1 MQSPQEVSQL
11 VGAAIHMLSR
21 LRDHIERLDDGAVTA
36 VDDLAVVL
44 RLLVLDGRGNQ
55 LLWKVRNSF
64 QLEMPAVTASLPP
77 REAVGV
83 QLSVGRVPALPGQ
96 PVLDEAASSLSL
108 SKLLTGPAFIVEADG
123 KSASR
128 FSWARFIGDYAE
140 KWGGAHYQS
149 PVPEHLPII
158 DSQEVAGLTLSGYML
173 RTMAATV
180 WHAGQG
186 LVLQALRASG
196 TVSVGEDRDVSVV
209 APGGVSG
216 APRDRT
222 SAGRLQHLT
231 IARELA
237 DFLWYV
243 DASQPGPTR
252 LGRIT
257 VGGLPR
263 VLTHTSG
270 ADAGSQDLL
279 AVPNLGEPANSARH
293 YPLPASVSFTEGREV
308 KLSAR
313 IIDPEHRAAGG
324 QLTLSIA

>member
-1 MQSPQEVSQL
+1 MQSPQEVSRL

-55 LLWKVRNSF
+55 LLWRVRNSF
-64 QLEMPAVTASLPP
+64 QLDMPEVTASLPP
-77 REAVGV
+77 RETVGV

-96 PVLDEAASSLSL
+96 PVLDAAASSLSL
-108 SKLLTGPAFIVEADG
+108 SKLLTGPAFIVEPDSKG
-123 KSASR
+123 TSR
-128 FSWARFIGDYAE
+128 LSWARFIGDYAE

-149 PVPEHLPII
+149 PTPDHLPII
-158 DSQEVAGLTLSGYML
+158 DSQEVAGLSLSGYML
-173 RTMAATV
+173 RTMAVTV

-186 LVLQALRASG
+186 LVQQALRAG
-196 TVSVGEDRDVSVV
+196 GVVRGGDDRDITLV

-231 IARELA
+231 ITRELA

-243 DASQPGPTR
+243 DAAQPGPIR
-252 LGRIT
+252 LGRLT
-257 VGGLPR
+257 LGGLPR
-263 VLTHTSG
+263 VLTHTPG
-270 ADAGSQDLL
+270 AEAGSQEH
-279 AVPNLGEPANSARH
+279 AVPHLGEPATSARH

-308 KLSAR
+308 KLSGR
-313 IIDPEHRAAGG
+313 VIDPERRAAGG
-324 QLTLSIA
+324 QLTLTVA